1 MSTDTSSRSE
11 RIKDEMRKYALISAY
26 LYVCFAV
33 LLLYD
38 TVVTSTSA
46 ATPVPWGVAIVK
58 ALVLGK
64 FVLIGDALSIGSRAN
79 AHPLLH
85 RIVWKSLAMLL
96 LLVVFKCLEEIIV
109 GWVHGHSLGQV
120 LAEFSER
127 SWIQNVAPLLLMLLI
142 LIPLLG
148 AMEIYRTVG
157 PDRLKQIM
165 LNK

>member
-1 MSTDTSSRSE
+1 MSADTNSRTE

-38 TVVTSTSA
+38 TVTASTSV
-46 ATPVPWGVAIVK
+46 ATPVPWGVAIIK
-58 ALVLGK
+58 ALVVGK
-64 FVLIGDALSIGSRAN
+64 FLLIGDALSVGSRAN

-85 RIVWKSLAMLL
+85 RIMWKSLAMLL
-96 LLVVFKCLEEIIV
+96 LLIVFKCLEELIV

-120 LAEFSER
+120 LAEFGER
-127 SWIQNVAPLLLMLLI
+127 SWIQNIAPLLLMLLI

-157 PDRLKQIM
+157 PERFKQI
-165 LNK
+165 LLDR